1 MNGAAHANERR
12 VNEDGGAVL
21 RHKQSK
27 NANKN
32 LQETAKV
39 KAEVKKLD

>member
-27 NANKN
+27 NKN